1 MYVREFRALLL
12 FYFSYIFFVT
22 FSRSLLPTYFLK
34 EGFSF
39 KEIVASGGIIF
50 LAQLICLFI
59 FKKPSLLIAWR
70 FSLIAWLIFIL
81 LVVRL
86 ENHLQFYLAMIAN
99 GISIFLFFIVYN
111 VIHFDYTPQNR
122 RGEST
127 AVMVAFGPIIS
138 IIAPFAAGILAQIK
152 FSLVWLVSGIVFIF
166 CYYLTFLQKD
176 FSYEYSIKKALSY
189 VAATRIYVFLEGIW
203 EAMVFAVIPV
213 YTLFFINTPLNYG
226 IFASYLA
233 LLGAISSFILGKF
246 TDKIQ
251 KRAVF
256 LYPVT
261 VIMAVVTYLF
271 PFATESL
278 NLWIILTGAISFLL
292 PIFWN
297 LTIAM
302 VVDTHQDL
310 KLAMPGREVFLS
322 SGRTL
327 GILIAFISFSLE
339 KSPQIIF
346 LVLGSVLLLF
356 PIALY
361 WNTRI
366 KKHYQYL

>member
-1 MYVREFRALLL
+1 MYVKEFRTLLL

-39 KEIVASGGIIF
+39 KEIVASGGVIF
-50 LAQLICLFI
+50 LTQLICLFI

-70 FSLIAWLIFIL
+70 LSLIVWMIFIL

-86 ENHLQFYLAMIAN
+86 ENHLQFYLAMVAN

-138 IIAPFAAGILAQIK
+138 VIAPFVAGILAQIK
-152 FSLVWLVSGIVFIF
+152 FSLIWLVSGSVFIF

-176 FSYEYSIKKALSY
+176 FSYEYSIKKAVSY
-189 VAATRIYVFLEGIW
+189 IAATRVYIFLEGIW

-226 IFASYLA
+226 IFTSYLA
-233 LLGAISSFILGKF
+233 LLGAISNFLLGRF

-251 KRAVF
+251 KRAIF

-261 VIMAVVTYLF
+261 LIMVAVTYLF

-302 VVDTHQDL
+302 VVDTHEDL
-310 KLAMPGREVFLS
+310 KLAMPGREVFLA
-322 SGRTL
+322 SGRLL
-327 GILIAFISFSLE
+327 GILFAFVSFSME
-339 KSPQIIF
+339 KSPRIIF
-346 LVLGSVLLLF
+346 IVLGTVMLLF
-356 PIALY
+356 PLALY
-361 WNTRI
+361 WNTHI
-366 KKHYQYL
+366 KKKYRYI